1 MAKKVHLLV
10 TTDQEPNIG
19 VLTTTLPQVANVLD
33 VNGLEIL
40 DKLKTALS
48 DHFDCDVAGVKVVR
62 MEINS
67 TIPLDIK
74 AQCIIPDGLDYQDE
88 IIVSLIQT
96 YIY

>member
-1 MAKKVHLLV
+1 MAKKVHLLI

-19 VLTTTLPQVANVLD
+19 VLTTSLKLADVAE
-33 VNGLEIL
+33 VNKDEVKE
-40 DKLKTALS
+40 KLKTALS
-48 DHFDCDVAGVKVVR
+48 DHFDCDVARVKVVH

-96 YIY
+96 YVY